1 MARMFYQTKQATWPI
16 RSTILDTFHSQRL
29 IQQRICC
36 NQRRLQRLRLFLLS
50 KRSHSRIS
58 LREKSTL
65 DYGLL
70 FCVHKKTA
78 PKSRMST
85 VTRALR
91 GKVQSTRV
99 ENEKKYTRTYGYR
112 SMSRLCIQRLF
123 QADDGISTQIIFF
136 YWPLI
141 CQQDFQRVNCFL
153 LAWFLSE

>member
-16 RSTILDTFHSQRL
+16 RSTILDTFHFQRL
-29 IQQRICC
+29 IRQRICC
-36 NQRRLQRLRLFLLS
+36 NQRRLQRLCLFLLS

-99 ENEKKYTRTYGYR
+99 ENRKACTYVRWLYNVTSVHR
-112 SMSRLCIQRLF
+112 MSFSGWWRHFNIL
-123 QADDGISTQIIFF
+123 TQISFF
-136 YWPLI
+136 NWPLI
-141 CQQDFQRVNCFL
+141 CQQDLQRANC
-153 LAWFLSE
+153 SGN

>member
-99 ENEKKYTRTYGYR
+99 ENKKHVRTYSDR
-112 SMSRLCIQRLF
+112 STSRLCIQRLF
-123 QADDGISTQIIFF
+123 QADEGILSQISFF
-136 YWPLI
+136 NLPLI
-141 CQQDFQRVNCFL
+141 
-153 LAWFLSE
+153 